1 MGGTEGPQGLQ
12 PTARRSMT
20 GVQACV
26 GSIQEKAWR
35 CSAPGL
41 HRASGT
47 PPVGAACFS
56 RTLVKKVIGF
66 PGV

>member
-1 MGGTEGPQGLQ
+1 
-12 PTARRSMT
+12 MT

-26 GSIQEKAWR
+26 GSIQEKAEKAWR

-47 PPVGAACFS
+47 PPVGVACFS
-56 RTLVKKVIGF
+56 RAPVKKVIGF
-66 PGV
+66 PRV